1 LKEEVGLKV
10 NKHYTNHIEGV
21 PTPLDESWW
30 AALLAEEEELGGS
43 FHVRAQTS
51 STLEGKGFGQ
61 TTQQKPAPV
70 NWQLAQSVYENDE
83 TVCLQVAS
91 FNRGGLLVEG
101 GGLQG
106 FVPLSHLVDLAG
118 EKPEMDHSAQKLAAL
133 LGSYVG
139 RTLTLKIIEC
149 EPDRGRVVYSE
160 RAALAEPGRR
170 NQLLDVLKHGDIV
183 EGSVTNITDFGVFV
197 DLGGVEGLI
206 HVSELSWGRV
216 RHPSDAAAMGLNIRA
231 FVISVDKDRCRVAL
245 SLKRL
250 YANPWDSAEE
260 RYQPGQI
267 TEAVITSLAP
277 FGAFARLEEGLDGLI
292 HISEMS
298 SAGEK
303 VNPRDMV
310 REGQQVR
317 VRILHVD
324 SSHQRLGLS
333 LRIF

>member
-1 LKEEVGLKV
+1 V
-10 NKHYTNHIEGV
+10 NKYSTNHIEGKPV
-21 PTPLDESWW
+21 PFDESWW
-30 AALLAEEEELGGS
+30 AALLAEEEEMGGN
-43 FHVRAQTS
+43 FPAHGPAS
-51 STLEGKGFGQ
+51 STSEGKGFGQ
-61 TTQQKPAPV
+61 FSQPKPGLV
-70 NWQLAQSVYENDE
+70 NWQFAQRVYENDE
-83 TVCLQVAS
+83 TVCLEVVG

-118 EKPEMDHSAQKLAAL
+118 EKTEEEPGSQKLAAL
-133 LGSYVG
+133 LAVYVG
-139 RTLTLKIIEC
+139 RSLSLKIIEC
-149 EPDRGRVVYSE
+149 EPERGRVVYSE

-216 RHPSDAAAMGLNIRA
+216 RHPSDAASIGRNVKA
-231 FVISVDKDRCRVAL
+231 FVIQVDKDRCRVAL

-260 RYQPGQI
+260 RYQPGQV
-267 TEAVITSLAP
+267 TEAVITSLVP

-292 HISEMS
+292 HISEMAL
-298 SAGEK
+298 AGEK
-303 VNPRDMV
+303 INPRDIV
-310 REGQQVR
+310 QEGHKVL

-324 SSHQRLGLS
+324 STHQRLGLS
-333 LRIF
+333 LRV